1 MDHLT
6 DEELANWYKEQM
18 KKVTERTEERM
29 REAKRTIPE
38 NKLNNELQKIR
49 EEGTKEIDRLSL
61 EFQNML
67 LNPEHKTRCH
77 INCYHC
83 GDRQAQLKCADC
95 DSQIFR
101 FCSQQCGLDAHD
113 EHSLLCYNRF
123 NPEHLEEHLFNAIE
137 EMQDPQE
144 IDDAMDV
151 LIELEDQDPATMREA
166 HEIIQGHLEFVG
178 MSLIEKKSSTA
189 EGVSKGKQALTAEQK
204 AERARRRKERA
215 RKQRLRQQKGVMP
228 KAQRKRNRQ
237 MRRAARNKKRAQ
249 ELLTKGDKEEAAA
262 EKTMRDAKARS
273 AALEQEGKKELRQQ
287 KRMEDAEKKRQQFR
301 EDAKKDF
308 TDMGDL

>member
-1 MDHLT
+1 MGELLSFFFSMDHLT
-6 DEELANWYKEQM
+6 NEE
-18 KKVTERTEERM
+18 V
-29 REAKRTIPE
+29 
-38 NKLNNELQKIR
+38 
-49 EEGTKEIDRLSL
+49 
-61 EFQNML
+61 
-67 LNPEHKTRCH
+67 
-77 INCYHC
+77 CYHC
-83 GDRQAQLKCADC
+83 GEHQSKFKCADC